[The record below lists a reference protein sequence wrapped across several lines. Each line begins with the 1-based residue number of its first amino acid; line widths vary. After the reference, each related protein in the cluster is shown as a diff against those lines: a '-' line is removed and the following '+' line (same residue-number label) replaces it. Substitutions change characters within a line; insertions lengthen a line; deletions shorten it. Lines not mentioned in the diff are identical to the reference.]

1 MNWKEIWEEFDERY
15 LEEVDEAFQQDM
27 QAKYGHDDSAHVY
40 MSPGEDWEYQ
50 KKLIQKIVEEKL
62 HEPRT

>member
-15 LEEVDEAFQQDM
+15 LEEVDEAFQQAM

-40 MSPGEDWEYQ
+40 MSPEEDWEYQ
-50 KKLIQKIVEEKL
+50 KKLIQ
-62 HEPRT
+62 